1 LTDWFSISCRNASEY
16 YQSWCWYC

>member
-1 LTDWFSISCRNASEY
+1 LTDWFSISCRNTSEY